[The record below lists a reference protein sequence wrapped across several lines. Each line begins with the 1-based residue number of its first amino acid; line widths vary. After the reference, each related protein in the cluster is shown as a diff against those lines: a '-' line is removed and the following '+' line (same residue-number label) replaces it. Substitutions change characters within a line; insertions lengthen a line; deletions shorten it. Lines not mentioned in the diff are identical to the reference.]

1 MQPNLVLVGS
11 ILRVYKKRW
20 YFHTPHRPEKLKF
33 QIILYPERNILI
45 WSAWTRSS
53 VSAKR
58 NYVNVFWAKRKMRP
72 YLVLVG
78 SILRLCKKIWY
89 FHTQHVIEKLKYQF
103 ILSPTRLSKS
113 KLPSETS
120 SVHTLVRHQ
129 GRAFWKISASGN
141 DPLPLSPLS
150 VRNLLI
156 SSRTPPFDLIGL
168 RYLSQSS
175 HVKT

>member
-11 ILRVYKKRW
+11 ILSVYIKRW
-20 YFHTPHRPEKLKF
+20 YFHTPQGLEKLKF
-33 QIILYPERNILI
+33 PIILNPERNILI
-45 WSAWTRSS
+45 WSAWAPSS

-58 NYVNVFWAKRKMRP
+58 NYVNGFWAKKKKDAIQFGSRGPNPPCLQKEMIFP
-72 YLVLVG
+72 YTAQDR
-78 SILRLCKKIWY
+78 ILY
-89 FHTQHVIEKLKYQF
+89 PE
-103 ILSPTRLSKS
+103 RLSKFT
-113 KLPSETS
+113 LPWETS
-120 SVHTLVRHQ
+120 SVHILVRRQ

-150 VRNLLI
+150 IRNLLI
-156 SSRTPPFDLIGL
+156 TSRTPPFDLIGL